1 MEFINLLKKKDL
13 YLIMHDN
20 IKRRDLNFCELLSYR
35 PQYIKL
41 AENLNQTLKTFDM
54 SKVPAVR

>member
-1 MEFINLLKKKDL
+1 MTTSKKKDL
-13 YLIMHDN
+13 
-20 IKRRDLNFCELLSYR
+20 NFCGRHLCR